1 MIEQFFQIG
10 ENWIDK
16 EQYAF
21 QLGDAILLFSDI
33 CTIFIRVCHLFKTE
47 TTV

>member
-10 ENWIDK
+10 ENWIP
-16 EQYAF
+16 
-21 QLGDAILLFSDI
+21 LFSDI